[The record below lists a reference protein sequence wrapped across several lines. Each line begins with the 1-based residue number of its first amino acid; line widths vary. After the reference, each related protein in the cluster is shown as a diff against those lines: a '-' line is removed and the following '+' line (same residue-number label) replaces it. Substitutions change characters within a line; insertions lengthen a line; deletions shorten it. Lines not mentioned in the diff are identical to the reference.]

1 MEKEIRIRRIT
12 LNDTEDIQR
21 IARAISGDTSD
32 IDFKKVISRKYGN
45 EEGNEES
52 TISIAAEIN
61 GRIAGFMIS
70 NILYAG
76 FGLDRSAWIMTLG
89 VDPDFMGQGIG
100 KKMAEKIFEIY
111 RKRGIKNIYS
121 SVMWDSIDLLSFFK
135 TLGFERSNF
144 INLRK
149 KI

>member
-1 MEKEIRIRRIT
+1 MERDVKIRRIA
-12 LNDTEDIQR
+12 LKDLEAIKR
-21 IARAISGDTSD
+21 ITKGISGNTSD
-32 IDFKKVISRKYGN
+32 IDFSKVINHSADK
-45 EEGNEES
+45 EENK
-52 TISIAAEIN
+52 ISIAAEIK
-61 GRIAGFMIS
+61 GQVAGFMIS

-76 FGLDRSAWIMTLG
+76 FGLDRSAWIVTLG

-100 KKMAEKIFEIY
+100 KKMAEEIFEIY
-111 RKRGIKNIYS
+111 RQRGIKHIYS

-144 INLRK
+144 INLCK

>member
-1 MEKEIRIRRIT
+1 LEKELKIRRIT
-12 LNDTEDIQR
+12 LNDAEDIQR
-21 IARAISGDTSD
+21 IIRAISGDTSD
-32 IDFKKVISRKYGN
+32 IDFGKVLNHNYGD
-45 EEGNEES
+45 EES
-52 TISIAAEIN
+52 KISIAAEIN
-61 GRIAGFMIS
+61 GRVAGFMIS

-76 FGLDRSAWIMTLG
+76 FGLDRSAWIVNLG

-100 KKMAEKIFEIY
+100 KKMAEEIFEIY
-111 RKRGIKNIYS
+111 RQRGIKHIYS

-144 INLRK
+144 INLCK

>member
-1 MEKEIRIRRIT
+1 LEKEVREVTIRRIT
-12 LNDTEDIQR
+12 LNDTDDIQR
-21 IARAISGDTSD
+21 ITKAISGKTSD
-32 IDFKKVISRKYGN
+32 IDFNKVINHNYGK
-45 EEGNEES
+45 EES
-52 TISIAAEIN
+52 KISIAAEVE
-61 GRIAGFMIS
+61 GRVAGFMIS

-76 FGLDRSAWIMTLG
+76 FGLDRSAWIVTLG

-100 KKMAEKIFEIY
+100 KKMARAIFEIY
-111 RKRGIKNIYS
+111 RDKGIKHIYS

-144 INLRK
+144 INLCK

>member
-1 MEKEIRIRRIT
+1 MEQEVKIRRIT
-12 LNDTEDIQR
+12 LKDTEAVQR
-21 IARAISGDTSD
+21 ITRAISGSTSE
-32 IDFKKVISRKYGN
+32 IDFDKVINHNYGKD
-45 EEGNEES
+45 ES
-52 TISIAAEIN
+52 KISIAAEIN
-61 GRIAGFMIS
+61 GRVAGFMIS

-76 FGLDRSAWIMTLG
+76 FGLDRSAWIVSLG

-100 KKMAEKIFEIY
+100 KKMAAKIFEIY
-111 RKRGIKNIYS
+111 REKGIKHIYS

-135 TLGFERSNF
+135 TLGFERSSF

>member
-1 MEKEIRIRRIT
+1 MEKELKIRRIT
-12 LNDTEDIQR
+12 LNDAEDIQR
-21 IARAISGDTSD
+21 IIRAISGDTSD
-32 IDFKKVISRKYGN
+32 IDFGKVLNHNYGD
-45 EEGNEES
+45 EES
-52 TISIAAEIN
+52 KISIAAEIN
-61 GRIAGFMIS
+61 GRVAGFMIS

-76 FGLDRSAWIMTLG
+76 FGLDRSAWIVNLG

-100 KKMAEKIFEIY
+100 KKMAEEIFEIY
-111 RKRGIKNIYS
+111 RQRGIKHIYS

-144 INLRK
+144 INLCK

>member
-1 MEKEIRIRRIT
+1 LEKELKIRKIT

-21 IARAISGDTSD
+21 ITMAISGNTSD
-32 IDFKKVISRKYGN
+32 IDFGKVINHNHGK
-45 EEGNEES
+45 EES
-52 TISIAAEIN
+52 KISIAAEIN
-61 GRIAGFMIS
+61 GRVAGFMIS

-76 FGLDRSAWIMTLG
+76 FGLDRSAWIVNLG

-100 KKMAEKIFEIY
+100 KKMAEEIFEIY
-111 RKRGIKNIYS
+111 RKKGIKHIYS

-144 INLRK
+144 INLCK

>member
-32 IDFKKVISRKYGN
+32 IDFKKVISRKYGD
-45 EEGNEES
+45 EES

-61 GRIAGFMIS
+61 GRVAGFMIS

-111 RKRGIKNIYS
+111 RKKGIKNIYS

>member
-1 MEKEIRIRRIT
+1 MEKEIKIRRIT

-21 IARAISGDTSD
+21 ITRAISGDTSD
-32 IDFKKVISRKYGN
+32 IDFKKVISRKYGD
-45 EEGNEES
+45 EES

-61 GRIAGFMIS
+61 GRIVGFMIS

-111 RKRGIKNIYS
+111 RKRGIKDIYS